1 MGGTQQSKFGFVD
14 FQFPRKSPEEKVS
27 KSIYIKQ
34 SIQNDSKYFFTNF
47 LTLFEILAS
56 KF

>member
-14 FQFPRKSPEEKVS
+14 FEFPRKSPEEKIS

-34 SIQNDSKYFFTNF
+34 SIPSDCKLIGECQN
-47 LTLFEILAS
+47 
-56 KF
+56 